1 MVIQLRIKMG
11 PLAAL
16 AEMLGYVLQYETHNL
31 LCCFYAGV
39 NNIQQNILGEA
50 LITESTTVKHAGADG
65 LEPLLLEERNWENYQ
80 P

>member
-1 MVIQLRIKMG
+1 MVTQLRIKMG
-11 PLAAL
+11 PLAAQQRCW
-16 AEMLGYVLQYETHNL
+16 AMYCSMRHNL

-39 NNIQQNILGEA
+39 NNIQQNVLGEA
-50 LITESTTVKHAGADG
+50 LIIESTTVKRAGADG